1 MKTTTTTSSFLVLLA
16 TIVFCRESQSMIRDK
31 LFVHGFVVVGV
42 NGPFQQCC
50 RSFTSTPTVT
60 STQTLQCRQLLQYS
74 YSSLPSNA
82 NNNNN
87 NNKNG
92 RQRLCRRQNSFPL
105 FAQSNDDEYN
115 DDGSDDSSLTSPLD
129 RFLTLVASDS
139 FSIVA
144 GTLGLLAV
152 VAHRWNL
159 VLAMTA
165 TAGDDAAAVSAAA
178 EALSYQT
185 RTDLLGVFASGS
197 VLLNGVTKLD
207 VTTALAESVVLEG
220 TVLAEPELYLN
231 SSSSA
236 INDNKN
242 TNENTNTNDSNT
254 ISWALKSLLAATPA
268 KTAVL
273 VTTSDDDDEYWTVRC
288 RAGVVPSTASNIATR
303 VLAQKT
309 PILDRVG
316 SPENS
321 KETYLPTLQAL
332 PGRTELNYLPSN
344 TQMAVLIPMKSK
356 SNGNGRNSVLVLGAN
371 TAKSF
376 TPRDI
381 AWSRIVAERIGDH
394 L

>member
-1 MKTTTTTSSFLVLLA
+1 MNTD
-16 TIVFCRESQSMIRDK
+16 I
-31 LFVHGFVVVGV
+31 
-42 NGPFQQCC
+42 
-50 RSFTSTPTVT
+50 
-60 STQTLQCRQLLQYS
+60 
-74 YSSLPSNA
+74 
-82 NNNNN
+82 
-87 NNKNG
+87 NKNNESNSNNG
-92 RQRLCRRQNSFPL
+92 KQKLCRRKTSFPL
-105 FAQSNDDEYN
+105 FAQSNDADEYEYN
-115 DDGSDDSSLTSPLD
+115 DDSDSDDDDASLASPLD

-139 FSIVA
+139 FSIAA
-144 GTLGLLAV
+144 GTMGLLAV
-152 VAHRWNL
+152 VVHRWNL
-159 VLAMTA
+159 VLAMSA

-207 VTTALAESVVLEG
+207 VTTALAESVVLDG
-220 TVLAEPELYLN
+220 TVLAKPELYLN
-231 SSSSA
+231 SKENSSTN
-236 INDNKN
+236 I
-242 TNENTNTNDSNT
+242 NENVNDTNT
-254 ISWALKSLLAATPA
+254 ISWALESLLAATPA

-273 VTTSDDDDEYWTVRC
+273 VTTADDDDEYWTVRC
-288 RAGVVPSTASNIATR
+288 RAGVVPSTSSSNTATR
-303 VLAQKT
+303 VLTQKT

-316 SPENS
+316 SPDNS

-356 SNGNGRNSVLVLGAN
+356 TKSNRNNVLVLGAN

-381 AWSRIVAERIGDH
+381 AWSRIVAERIGDN